1 MPHNL
6 FSGKKELI
14 QSRVNRSSTIAI
26 AAFSPGVAFVSG
38 SCDLLVAERF
48 LLDFMAR
55 TLSPW
60 ASGLV
65 LETSC
70 GAVLRHAMSIPLH
83 GVTATG
89 DVGAEEHKRDISQ
102 HTEEHADGSQKLCQP
117 GSGLSPGPLKD
128 NASQPHRCY
137 DQKQASHIE
146 PGDKGESAGADSQK
160 YAQD

>member
-1 MPHNL
+1 MVLNQRGKCAQWLDPHNL

-26 AAFSPGVAFVSG
+26 AAFSPGVAFISV

-70 GAVLRHAMSIPLH
+70 GAVPKWTMAIPLH
-83 GVTATG
+83 GVTAAG
-89 DVGAEEHKRDISQ
+89 NIGAEEHKGNIAQ
-102 HTEEHADGSQKLCQP
+102 YTEEHANCSQDL
-117 GSGLSPGPLKD
+117 
-128 NASQPHRCY
+128 H
-137 DQKQASHIE
+137 
-146 PGDKGESAGADSQK
+146 
-160 YAQD
+160 

>member
-1 MPHNL
+1 MRNPRIITMVLNQRGECAQWLDPHNL

-14 QSRVNRSSTIAI
+14 QSRVSRSSAI

-38 SCDLLVAERF
+38 SCDLLVAEPF

-70 GAVLRHAMSIPLH
+70 GAVR
-83 GVTATG
+83 
-89 DVGAEEHKRDISQ
+89 K
-102 HTEEHADGSQKLCQP
+102 
-117 GSGLSPGPLKD
+117 
-128 NASQPHRCY
+128 
-137 DQKQASHIE
+137 
-146 PGDKGESAGADSQK
+146 
-160 YAQD
+160 